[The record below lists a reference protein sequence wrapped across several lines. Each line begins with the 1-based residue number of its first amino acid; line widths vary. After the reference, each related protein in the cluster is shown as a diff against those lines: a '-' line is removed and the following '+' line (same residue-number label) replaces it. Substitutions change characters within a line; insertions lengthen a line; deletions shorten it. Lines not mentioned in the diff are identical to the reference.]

1 MDNILNSYKD
11 VWVFVEQREG
21 NIMPVV
27 FELLGE
33 GRRLADE
40 IGVNLCGVLLGDDVD
55 KLSKEVIS
63 HGADKVYIA
72 DSSLLKNYTTEGYA
86 KVISEA
92 IDELKPEIFL
102 LGATHIGR
110 DLAPRIA
117 SRVNTGLT
125 ADCTKLEIDP
135 EDKKL
140 KQTRPAFG
148 GNIMATIICPNHRP
162 QMSTVRPGVM
172 KKALKEEARKGIV
185 SKLNISLKESDM
197 RTRVIKKVV
206 EKKDLISLT
215 DANIIVAGGLGVGS
229 KEGFEPLKKLA
240 DKLGGVVGAS
250 RAAVDAGWIDRSYQV
265 GQTGTTVK
273 PTIYIACGISG
284 AIQHMA
290 GMQDSDMIIAI
301 NKNESAPI
309 LKAADYSIVGDLHEI
324 LPLMAD
330 SIDNIEQLVGQLE
343 DIK

>member
-172 KKALKEEARKGIV
+172 KKGLKEEARKGIV